1 MKKQNFFAKSISF
14 SGIAL
19 ILSMAVLLTGCFGEK
34 GFNPENSITVM
45 SREDGSGTRGAF
57 IELFGIEKKN
67 DAGEKIDYTTQ
78 EALITNSTSVMLTNV
93 AGDVNAIGYI
103 SLGFLNDTVK
113 ALKIDGVEPTVAEI
127 EAGNYKTVRPFN
139 FVLKNDKEQSPQVK
153 DFLSYVMSS
162 DGQKIVKENGYIP
175 SSGESYV
182 PGKNISGK
190 IVLAGSSSVTPLA
203 EKLKEAYVL
212 LQPEVIIEIQQ
223 NDSTTG
229 ITSAISGIC
238 DIGMASRELKQS
250 EIDSGLTPIVMAR
263 DGIAV
268 IVNLENPVSDLS
280 VSDIEQI
287 FTGAVSEW
295 KNFVK

>member
-93 AGDVNAIGYI
+93 AGDINAIGYI

-223 NDSTTG
+223 NESF
-229 ITSAISGIC
+229 C
-238 DIGMASRELKQS
+238 C
-250 EIDSGLTPIVMAR
+250 
-263 DGIAV
+263 
-268 IVNLENPVSDLS
+268 PVSDLS